1 MRSPGYRARPVSSYD
16 QRMLITLRDVTAADL
31 PIFFELQR
39 DPASNHMAAFT
50 HKDPDD
56 RAPFDTHWM
65 KIRAN
70 PEITNRTIVFEG
82 QVAGHIARFVVSG
95 EREITYGIARHLW
108 GRGLATAAL
117 RAFLAIETERPLRAR
132 AAKDNVGSLRVL
144 AKCGF
149 EVTGEDIGFANARGR
164 EIEESVLRLS

>member
-1 MRSPGYRARPVSSYD
+1 M
-16 QRMLITLRDVTAADL
+16 TLRDVTDADL

-39 DPASNHMAAFT
+39 DPTYNHMAAFT
-50 HKDPDD
+50 HEDPND

-82 QVAGHIARFVVSG
+82 QVAGHIASFPLDG

-108 GRGLATAAL
+108 GRGLATEAL
-117 RAFLAIETERPLRAR
+117 RAFLEIDTTRPLRAR

-149 EVTGEDIGFANARGR
+149 EVTGEDSGFANARGE
-164 EIEESVLRLS
+164 EIEEAVLHLS

>member
-1 MRSPGYRARPVSSYD
+1 MA
-16 QRMLITLRDVTAADL
+16 ITLRDVTDADL
-31 PIFFELQR
+31 PIFFDLQR
-39 DPASNHMAAFT
+39 DLAYNHMAAFT

-56 RAPFDTHWM
+56 RAAFDAHWQ

-70 PEITNRTIVFEG
+70 PEIKNQTIVFEG
-82 QVAGHIARFVVSG
+82 QVAGHIASFVIDG

-108 GRGLATAAL
+108 GRGLATEAL
-117 RAFLAIETERPLRAR
+117 RAFLAIDTNRPLRAR

-149 EVTGEDIGFANARGR
+149 EVIGEDIGFANARGQ
-164 EIEESVLRLS
+164 EIEEVVLRLS